1 MRWFFAL
8 ATICIVAGFVLAF
21 TGNPLLG
28 ALLVIIGMLGE
39 AAGFVVSE
47 ALRLKNAA
55 QEWIALFAEGR
66 PRSLRLVSVEPPK
79 GFVLSP
85 DATVT
90 LEVEGGAGTT
100 RRHERAVPVPRL
112 YAFWWKLA
120 TWLHV
125 PLPER
130 LDFERM
136 ARLQLRRAEA
146 RAEASAPRGATPT
159 SS

>member
-1 MRWFFAL
+1 MRWFFVLSTACVIAGIVVAL
-8 ATICIVAGFVLAF
+8 L
-21 TGNPLLG
+21 GNVLLG
-28 ALLVIIGMLGE
+28 ALLLIVGMLGE

-66 PRSLRLVSVEPPK
+66 PRSLRLVSVEAPN
-79 GFVLSP
+79 GFLFSP

-100 RRHERAVPVPRL
+100 RQHERAVPVPRL

-125 PLPER
+125 PLPKR

-146 RAEASAPRGATPT
+146 QAEAGDGPRPAI
-159 SS
+159 SR

>member
-21 TGNPLLG
+21 TGNLLLG
-28 ALLVIIGMLGE
+28 ALLIVLGMLGE

-66 PRSLRLVSVEPPK
+66 PRSLRLVSAEAPK

-90 LEVEGGAGTT
+90 LEVESRSGTT
-100 RRHERAVPVPRL
+100 KRHEQAVPVPRL

-120 TWLHV
+120 TWLRL
-125 PLPER
+125 PLPKR

-136 ARLQLRRAEA
+136 ARIQLRRAEA
-146 RAEASAPRGATPT
+146 EAEARPAAAEPA
-159 SS
+159 